1 MGKVVDTSI
10 SVAMQ
15 SAISVISK
23 SGQGFSS
30 SLHCHPEIEL
40 VYIKSGNGK
49 RILGNHI
56 GGFKAGDIVLIGSG
70 LSHRWVPETQDTVD
84 AQNLPQAIVSYLHPG
99 VFSKDF
105 FSVQEC
111 GKLRTIMERSKKGIM
126 LHGVTR
132 QLVEIKIQRLVTK
145 KGFKKILGLL
155 EILHLISVG
164 EETSVICND
173 EIQVEGHVQTD
184 RFNDVY
190 QYISRNFHKDISLD
204 EIAKVAHLTPS
215 AFCRLFKQKTQ
226 KPFTTYLND
235 KRIAYACSLLQ
246 ESDLSVYQVAAEAG
260 FNTSSNFNKCFRQKV
275 GISPGEYRAETKRL
289 SF

>member
-1 MGKVVDTSI
+1 MGKVIDTSI
-10 SVAMQ
+10 TVAMQ
-15 SAISVISK
+15 SPISVITK
-23 SGQGFSS
+23 SGPGFSS

-49 RILGNHI
+49 RILGNHM
-56 GGFKAGDIVLIGSG
+56 GNFKAGDIVLIGSG
-70 LSHRWVPETQDTVD
+70 LSHRWVPETSEI
-84 AQNLPQAIVSYLHPG
+84 AGNNNIPEAIVSYLHPS
-99 VFSKDF
+99 VFSNDF
-105 FSVQEC
+105 ISVQEC
-111 GKLRTIMERSKKGIM
+111 SKLRNVLERSKKGIM
-126 LHGVTR
+126 LHGATR
-132 QLVEIKIQRLVTK
+132 QLVEIKIERLVTRQ
-145 KGFKKILGLL
+145 GFTKILGLL

-173 EIQVEGHVQTD
+173 EIMVQENMQTD

-190 QYISRNFHKDISLD
+190 RYISLNFHKDISLE
-204 EIAKVAHLTPS
+204 EISKVAHLTPT

-235 KRIAYACSLLQ
+235 KRIAFACSLLQ
-246 ESDLSVYQVAAEAG
+246 DSDLSIYQIATEAG

-289 SF
+289 TL